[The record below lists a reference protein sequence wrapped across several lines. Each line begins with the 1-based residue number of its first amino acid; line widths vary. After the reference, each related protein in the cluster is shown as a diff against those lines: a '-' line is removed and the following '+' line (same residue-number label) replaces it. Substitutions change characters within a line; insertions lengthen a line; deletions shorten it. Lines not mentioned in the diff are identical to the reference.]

1 MKSLLRER
9 VTTRPVIVAG
19 ALATVVVLVGA
30 AFMLSRWPSARHAT
44 PSAPNAIA
52 SAGPAPVAHAWAMLT
67 PVEQATLQPLQA
79 QWPRLDRAAK
89 THWIAI
95 ADRLHGRPSF
105 AVARAARRM
114 AEWQQLS
121 PAERAQARLH
131 YKLATRLSP
140 AERERRWVA
149 YQASAHAAHPAR
161 DESGRETPAAAP
173 STALIEQD
181 VQPPLAGEARAGVPP
196 NLRVRAVRS
205 NAPASPAASADAS

>member
-1 MKSLLRER
+1 MR
-9 VTTRPVIVAG
+9 VAG
-19 ALATVVVLVGA
+19 ALTTIVVLVGA
-30 AFMLSRWPSARHAT
+30 AFMLSGWPSARHAT
-44 PSAPNAIA
+44 PSAATAIA
-52 SAGPAPVAHAWAMLT
+52 APVPAPVANAWALLT

-121 PAERAQARLH
+121 PAERAQARLR
-131 YKLATRLSP
+131 YKLAARLSP

-149 YQASAHAAHPAR
+149 YQAAAHAAQPVR
-161 DESGRETPAAAP
+161 DESGRESAAAAP
-173 STALIEQD
+173 STVVIDQD
-181 VQPPLAGEARAGVPP
+181 VQPPLATDVHPGVPP
-196 NLRVRAVRS
+196 GLRVRAVRS
-205 NAPASPAASADAS
+205 DAPAARAASADAS

>member
-1 MKSLLRER
+1 MR
-9 VTTRPVIVAG
+9 VAG
-19 ALATVVVLVGA
+19 ALTTIVVLVGA
-30 AFMLSRWPSARHAT
+30 AFMLSGWPRARHAT
-44 PSAPNAIA
+44 TSAATA
-52 SAGPAPVAHAWAMLT
+52 VAAQVPAPAANAWARLT

-89 THWIAI
+89 THWIAV

-131 YKLATRLSP
+131 YKLAARLSP

-149 YQASAHAAHPAR
+149 YQASAHAAQPVR
-161 DESGRETPAAAP
+161 DESGREATVASHPAAMVERAMP
-173 STALIEQD
+173 T
-181 VQPPLAGEARAGVPP
+181 PLATEVHADVPP
-196 NLRVRAVRS
+196 GTRVRAVRS
-205 NAPASPAASADAS
+205 NGPAAPAAGADAS